1 MKKPNKLYRRLGG
14 KRSFAGAAFAAVRHP
29 KRSLRSA
36 FGRDLIARDAAESF
50 EGMEASKVGFQK
62 VFAILKIWNSS
73 YKGPRISGLFS
84 MLNRRPR
91 PIVTGNHRPEL
102 D

>member
-1 MKKPNKLYRRLGG
+1 MKKPNKLYRKLGG

-50 EGMEASKVGFQK
+50 DGMEASKVGFQK
-62 VFAILKIWNSS
+62 VFAVLAKWNKP
-73 YKGPRISGLFS
+73 YKGRVNGLMSLFGY
-84 MLNRRPR
+84 RPR
-91 PIVTGNHRPEL
+91 PVAPQSHRPQI